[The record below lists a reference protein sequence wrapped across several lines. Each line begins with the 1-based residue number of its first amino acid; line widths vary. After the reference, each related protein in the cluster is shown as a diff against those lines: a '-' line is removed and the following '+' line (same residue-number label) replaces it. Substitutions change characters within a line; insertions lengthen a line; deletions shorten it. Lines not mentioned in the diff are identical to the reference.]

1 MSLFIAILGLAF
13 LILIH
18 EAGHFLASLAVGLRP
33 RRFYVGF
40 PPAIAKTTRKG
51 IEYGIGAIPLGGFVT
66 IPGMHRPIPHDAE
79 RRFSRAVEE
88 APALGGPVDRVK
100 RSLEG
105 DDLTTAEHAID
116 DFAEAMK
123 SHTISPAALASA
135 EKGITELRDALG
147 ADAYWK
153 APTWKRLVAIAA
165 GPAANIL
172 LTIVLFTFLFMTV
185 AGQATR
191 TVAAVT
197 PELEVVDTTS
207 GETIVVESPATLIGL
222 QAGDRIVAINGQ
234 RVQADEIADTIA
246 ESGGSELALTVVRKG
261 EELELGPIAPR
272 LVEERYR
279 LGFGLE
285 GSGLGFFAAVGRAVE
300 VTGLVAKE
308 IVKSL
313 GRLITGEGR
322 DEVSS
327 PIGITQV
334 SSDAVE
340 RGADSYVWVLGLISL
355 SLALLNLL
363 PLLPLDGGHILFT
376 LIEGARGRF
385 LRREIYERVSMVG
398 LAVVLLLFFVGLSN
412 DIGKLS

>member
-13 LILIH
+13 LILVH
-18 EAGHFLASLAVGLRP
+18 EAGHFFASLAVGLRP
-33 RRFYVGF
+33 RRFYIGF
-40 PPAIAKTTRKG
+40 PPAIAKTMRGG
-51 IEYGIGAIPLGGFVT
+51 IEYGIGVIPLGGFVT

-79 RRFSRAVEE
+79 RRFSRAVED
-88 APALGGPVDRVK
+88 APELGGPVDRVK

-105 DDLTTAEHAID
+105 DDLSVAQDAVD
-116 DFAEAMK
+116 DFEDALSSEMV
-123 SHTISPAALASA
+123 SPAAHASA

-147 ADAYWK
+147 SDAYWK
-153 APTWKRLVAIAA
+153 APTWKRLVAIGA
-165 GPAANIL
+165 GPAANIA

-191 TVAAVT
+191 TVATVA
-197 PELEVVDTTS
+197 PELQQ
-207 GETIVVESPATLIGL
+207 GIQSPAQSVGL
-222 QAGDRIVAINGQ
+222 QAGDRIVAIDGTP
-234 RVQADEIADTIA
+234 VKADEIAQTIGDSA
-246 ESGGSELALTVVRKG
+246 GQKLTLTIVRNGKELQ
-261 EELELGPIAPR
+261 LGPVAAQ
-272 LVEERYR
+272 LVDDRYR
-279 LGFGLE
+279 LGFGLD
-285 GSGLGFFAAVGRAVE
+285 GRGLGFFAATGRAVR
-300 VTGLVAKE
+300 VTGLVSKE

-313 GRLITGEGR
+313 GRLVTGSGR

-327 PIGITQV
+327 PIGITRA

-340 RGADSYVWVLGLISL
+340 RGADSYLWVLGLISL

-398 LAVVLLLFFVGLSN
+398 LALVLLLFFVGLSN

>member
-1 MSLFIAILGLAF
+1 VSFFIAILGLAL
-13 LILIH
+13 LILVH
-18 EAGHFLASLAVGLRP
+18 EAGHFFASLAVGLRP

-40 PPAIAKTTRKG
+40 PPAVAKTTRNG

-88 APALGGPVDRVK
+88 APSLAGPLDRVK
-100 RSLEG
+100 RTLDG
-105 DDLTTAEHAID
+105 DNLDAGLYAVDDLEDALRVATL
-116 DFAEAMK
+116 
-123 SHTISPAALASA
+123 SPAALGSA
-135 EKGITELRDALG
+135 EKGLTELRDALG
-147 ADAYWK
+147 PDAYWK
-153 APTWKRLVAIAA
+153 AATWRRLVAIGA
-165 GPAANIL
+165 GPVANIA
-172 LTIVLFTFLFMTV
+172 LTIVIFTFLFMTV
-185 AGQATR
+185 AGEATR
-191 TVAAVT
+191 TVAAIA
-197 PELEVVDTTS
+197 PELEAGVA
-207 GETIVVESPATLIGL
+207 SPAQVIGL
-222 QAGDRIVAINGQ
+222 QEGDRIVAINGN
-234 RVQADEIADTIA
+234 RVQADEIADTIS
-246 ESGGSELALTVVRKG
+246 ESAGSELTITVIRAG
-261 EELELGPIAPR
+261 EELRLGPVAAQ
-272 LVEERYR
+272 LVDDRYR

-285 GSGLGFFAAVGRAVE
+285 GAGLGFVPAVGRAVE

-313 GRLITGEGR
+313 GRLMTGDGR

-327 PIGITQV
+327 PIGITQA

-340 RGADSYVWVLGLISL
+340 RGAESYLWVLGLISL

-376 LIEGARGRF
+376 LIEGARGKF
-385 LRREIYERVSMVG
+385 LQREIYERVSVVG

>member
-1 MSLFIAILGLAF
+1 MSFFIAILGLAF
-13 LILIH
+13 LILVH
-18 EAGHFLASLAVGLRP
+18 EAGHFFASLAVGLRP

-51 IEYGIGAIPLGGFVT
+51 IEYGVGAIPLGGFVT

-79 RRFSRAVEE
+79 RRFARAVED
-88 APALGGPVDRVK
+88 APTLGGAVDRVK

-105 DDLTTAEHAID
+105 DDLTVAEHAVD
-116 DFAEAMK
+116 DFEEALR
-123 SHTISPAALASA
+123 SQTVSPAALASA

-147 ADAYWK
+147 SDAYWK

-165 GPAANIL
+165 GPAANIA
-172 LTIVLFTFLFMTV
+172 LTIVLFTILFMTV

-191 TVAAVT
+191 TVALVT
-197 PELEVVDTTS
+197 PELKAGVA
-207 GETIVVESPATLIGL
+207 SPAQVIGL
-222 QAGDRIVAINGQ
+222 RAGDKIVAIDGEPIQ
-234 RVQADEIADTIA
+234 VDKIA
-246 ESGGSELALTVVRKG
+246 ERIGDSGGKALVLTVVRNG
-261 EELELGPIAPR
+261 NELELGPVAPV
-272 LVEERYR
+272 LVDDRYR

-285 GSGLGFFAAVGRAVE
+285 GTSLGFFPAVANAVE

-308 IVKSL
+308 IGKSI
-313 GRLITGEGR
+313 GRLLTGEGR

-327 PIGITQV
+327 PIGITRV
-334 SSDAVE
+334 SSDAVQQ
-340 RGADSYVWVLGLISL
+340 GADSYLRVLALISL

-376 LIEGARGRF
+376 LIEGARGKF
-385 LRREIYERVSMVG
+385 LKREIYERVSVVG